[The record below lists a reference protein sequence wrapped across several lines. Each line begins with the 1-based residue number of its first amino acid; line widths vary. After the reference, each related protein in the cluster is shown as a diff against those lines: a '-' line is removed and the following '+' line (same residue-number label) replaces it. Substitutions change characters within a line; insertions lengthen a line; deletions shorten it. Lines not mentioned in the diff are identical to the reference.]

1 MAKKTAAP
9 IAAEVR
15 EYRRQRKAEM
25 DDCIKNHKTFV
36 IKGPSFPGESIW
48 TCLITLPLLEAAE
61 ETGTSKEEIRLLCK
75 KVAQTTHAPV
85 TMKDYE
91 RMAPFAEK
99 TGTVDTVLK
108 MMETYLP
115 PFSEK
120 YRAGIF
126 DSTGYYD
133 CLALLSLSDYL
144 KEDCEKQLWMTVHQ
158 FLAHQLYDAPL
169 LRNMRVLAPIRPSLL
184 PMKKCIEAQM
194 KQLKYG

>member
-9 IAAEVR
+9 TAAEVR
-15 EYRRQRKAEM
+15 EYRRQRQAEM

-48 TCLITLPLLEAAE
+48 TSLITLPLLEAAE
-61 ETGTSKEEIRLLCK
+61 ETGTSNEEIWALCK
-75 KVAQTTHAPV
+75 KIAQATHVPV

-91 RMAPFAEK
+91 RMALFAEK

-120 YRAGIF
+120 HWAGIF
-126 DSTGYYD
+126 DITGYYY
-133 CLALLSLSDYL
+133 CLALLSLSDYR
-144 KEDCEKQLWMTVHQ
+144 KEDCEKQLWTTVHQ
-158 FLAHQLYDAPL
+158 FIAHQLYDTPL
-169 LRNMRVLAPIRPSLL
+169 LRNMRVLAPGRPALR
-184 PMKKCIEAQM
+184 PMKECIEAQM
-194 KQLKYG
+194 KKV

>member
-9 IAAEVR
+9 TTAEVR
-15 EYRRQRKAEM
+15 AYRRQRKAEM
-25 DDCIKNHKTFV
+25 DDRIKNHKTFV

-61 ETGTSKEEIRLLCK
+61 ETGT
-75 KVAQTTHAPV
+75 
-85 TMKDYE
+85 
-91 RMAPFAEK
+91 
-99 TGTVDTVLK
+99 VDTVLK
-108 MMETYLP
+108 MMGTYLP

-126 DSTGYYD
+126 DITGYYD
-133 CLALLSLSDYL
+133 CLALLSLSDYR

-184 PMKKCIEAQM
+184 PMKECIEAQM
-194 KQLKYG
+194 KQLKYE